1 MLDEALSAIRHPRL
15 RQVRKPQDSYAK
27 GAVQRHVSLPAL
39 PSQSHRCHA
48 VDDRHDDVRR
58 QVVEPHR
65 VSMEPGWHIVDE
77 REFRAFIQLLCRRRH
92 PSDLRACFY
101 GLLASRWRLPWRLAF
116 TRSSVGIPRD
126 ERSSRR
132 LVASLSGWQ
141 PLDSRRA
148 SLPYECCLCGNG
160 LGMRRRRDRSCFF
173 HAYPP
178 MSAPTA
184 RLANSS

>member
-39 PSQSHRCHA
+39 PSQSHRCHT

-116 TRSSVGIPRD
+116 TRSSVGILATSAHR
-126 ERSSRR
+126 
-132 LVASLSGWQ
+132 V
-141 PLDSRRA
+141 DSRRHCRAGSHWIRAELPCHMNAA
-148 SLPYECCLCGNG
+148 SAAMDSGCDDDATEAVSFML
-160 LGMRRRRDRSCFF
+160 
-173 HAYPP
+173 
-178 MSAPTA
+178 T
-184 RLANSS
+184 RL